1 MAATIAGRGGD
12 SGPADRYDVIIVGGG
27 PVGQV
32 LAVLLG
38 RRGWRIGLLDKQP
51 VPYRLPRAVHFDGE
65 VARLLQAVGV
75 TDEEGAWT
83 QPLDAYEWRNAAGEV
98 LLRLQAEGV
107 APTCGWPVSTMFSQP
122 ELERRLAEQL
132 TTVPTVEVHRG
143 WEVTAVAQDDAAVT
157 VTARA
162 GDGRTRTVVGPW
174 LVGCDG
180 AASFV
185 RDAAGIT
192 TEDLGYFFDWLI
204 VDVIP
209 DEPGSWEP
217 LNIQV
222 CDPRRPTTAVSGGPG
237 RRRWEFMALPG
248 ETRSDLADEATAW
261 RLIEPW
267 GMTPGTAR
275 IERHAVYTFAARIA
289 TQWRQGRVLL
299 AGDAAHQMPP
309 FAGQGFCSGVRDAAN
324 LEWKLDLVLSGRA
337 PAGLLDS
344 YATERAPNA
353 RTMIDLSI
361 DLGRIICVPDEAE
374 AAARDTAMV
383 AAARESGPVPLP
395 PPPPI
400 GPGALVAGDPHAGQA
415 WIQGRVTS
423 DGRTGRFDDVVGRGW
438 VLLGADADST
448 VGLSDDAAA
457 WWAAL
462 GGRTVHVGPGRSTV
476 DVDGTYREWLAR
488 HGIAAVLVRPDFI
501 VFATT
506 AQPDG
511 VDDLVRSLRAALGA
525 TR

>member
-1 MAATIAGRGGD
+1 MAATSAAPDGD
-12 SGPADRYDVIIVGGG
+12 TGPAARYDVVIVGAG

-38 RRGWRIGLLDKQP
+38 RRGWQIGLLEKQP
-51 VPYRLPRAVHFDGE
+51 VPYGRPRAVHFDGE

-107 APTCGWPVSTMFSQP
+107 DQTCGWPVSTMFSQP
-122 ELERRLAEQL
+122 ELERRLAERL
-132 TTVPTVEVHRG
+132 AAEPTVAWHRG
-143 WEVTAVAQDDAAVT
+143 WEVVAVEQDDDAAV
-157 VTARA
+157 VTACAR
-162 GDGRTRTVVGPW
+162 DGRTRTVAAPW

-185 RDAAGIT
+185 REAAGIA

-209 DEPGSWEP
+209 NEPGSWTP
-217 LNIQV
+217 LNLQV

-237 RRRWEFMALPG
+237 RRRWEFMARPG
-248 ETRSDLADEATAW
+248 ETRSDLAREATAW

-267 GMTPGTAR
+267 GMTPASAR
-275 IERHAVYTFAARIA
+275 IERHAIYTFAARMAA
-289 TQWRQGRVLL
+289 TWRQGRVLL

-337 PAGLLDS
+337 PGELLDS
-344 YATERAPNA
+344 YASERAPNA

-374 AAARDTAMV
+374 AAARDAAMV
-383 AAARESGPVPLP
+383 AAARESGPVPIP

-400 GPGALVAGDPHAGQA
+400 GPGAVGAGDVHAGQA

-423 DGRTGRFDDVVGRGW
+423 GGRTGRFDDVVGRGW
-438 VLLGADADST
+438 VLFGAGADPAEE
-448 VGLSDDAAA
+448 LRADAAA
-457 WWAAL
+457 WWSAL
-462 GGRTVHVGPGRSTV
+462 GGRTVHVGPDSSTV
-476 DVDGTYREWLAR
+476 DVDGTYRAWFLR
-488 HGIAAVLVRPDFI
+488 HHVAAVLVRPDFI

-506 AQPDG
+506 ARPDG
-511 VDDLVRSLRAALGA
+511 VDGLVRSVRAALGA
-525 TR
+525 TP